1 MDIMVFELPIT
12 TIDTFFVMLVDPS
25 KTVPLPDVLLQQVQ
39 FVVILMASDSKL
51 IIPTDFKIL
60 SV

>member
-1 MDIMVFELPIT
+1 
-12 TIDTFFVMLVDPS
+12 MLADPS
-25 KTVPLPDVLLQQVQ
+25 KTTPLPDALLQQVQ

-60 SV
+60 